1 MAGGSK
7 LGKSEVHPN
16 LTPHKQKGIGQW
28 SQDDIAPSLNSGEK
42 PDGSTADHQQVMA
55 EKIED
60 SYSYFLKEDK
70 EAIASYLK
78 SLPPIDFDPSTY
90 QP

>member
-1 MAGGSK
+1 M
-7 LGKSEVHPN
+7 E
-16 LTPHKQKGIGQW
+16 KGIGQW
-28 SQDDIAPSLNSGEK
+28 SQDDIVAFLSTGEK

-60 SYSYFLKEDK
+60 SYSYFSMDDK
-70 EAIASYLK
+70 EAIAAYLK